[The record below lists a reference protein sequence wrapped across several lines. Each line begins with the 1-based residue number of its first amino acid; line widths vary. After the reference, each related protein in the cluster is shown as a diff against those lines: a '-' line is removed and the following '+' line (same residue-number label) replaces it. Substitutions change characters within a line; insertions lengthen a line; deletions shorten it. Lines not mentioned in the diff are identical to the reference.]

1 MSLLMFF
8 GRARNLRKNWS
19 LSAKIVGGQIVAA
32 AVAKVRW

>member
-8 GRARNLRKNWS
+8 GRARKRKNWS